1 MFSVMKPLDLNLG
14 STVKVQ
20 RMNHADCAPN
30 HHAHHRPFAG
40 IYGFAA
46 ALTMVGGRE
55 DDARLAIELAALSPA
70 ETVVD
75 LGSGPGAAV
84 RRAARL
90 GAKAIG
96 VDPAPVMRRVAR
108 VLTRSRAV
116 QYVAGT
122 AEDVPLADATAD
134 VVWSIATIHHW
145 ADVDQG
151 LREVRRVLRGG
162 GRFVGLEARSTPGA
176 TGHGSHGW
184 TSGQAAAFAE
194 RVAAAGFVDVQ
205 VAEHP
210 GGRHG
215 SGIVSVTARVP

>member
-1 MFSVMKPLDLNLG
+1 
-14 STVKVQ
+14 
-20 RMNHADCAPN
+20 MNHADCVPN

-40 IYGFAA
+40 IYGVAA
-46 ALTMVGGRE
+46 ALTMVAGRE
-55 DDARLAIELAALSPA
+55 EDARLAIGLSGLAPA

-90 GAKAIG
+90 GATAIG
-96 VDPAPVMRRVAR
+96 VDPAPVMRRIAR

-116 QYVAGT
+116 KYVAGT
-122 AEDVPLADATAD
+122 AEDVPLADASAD

-151 LREVRRVLRGG
+151 LREVRRVLRAG

-176 TGHGSHGW
+176 TGYGSHGW
-184 TSGQAAAFAE
+184 TAEQVKAFAA

-205 VAEHP
+205 NAEHP

-215 SGIVSVTARVP
+215 NGIVSVTARVP